1 MTRRK
6 IKVLRKWAAVWTMS
20 VAASAAAAE
29 PSAPLAEVRIG
40 DVDLFYRIYDA
51 VNGMP
56 SAEALQ
62 KGYVDAGSEGV
73 RQFVP
78 HRIIS
83 GEALA
88 TAVSRHHA
96 DYEGARKCLSA
107 LPAVKTRLAGAFH
120 KLAAIDPN
128 AVFPPVTIL
137 IGRDNSGG
145 TTGRSGVLIGLE
157 VVCRSTWM
165 QLEPTDRLLHIIAH
179 EYGHVQQFAAG
190 QFGEDSNEDE
200 HPGNVLRQSLTEG
213 GAELIA
219 ELISGE
225 VSNVHLQRW
234 TNGHEREIE
243 DAFLAQ
249 MDSTDLSAWL
259 YNGPGTP
266 EKPGD
271 LGYWVGYR
279 ILKSYYRRAHDKRAA
294 LATLLALK
302 DPKAILAESGWHPGD
317 LTPRTT
323 TLSK

>member
-1 MTRRK
+1 MTSRK
-6 IKVLRKWAAVWTMS
+6 IKAIRKWAAVCTMA
-20 VAASAAAAE
+20 VAASAARAE
-29 PSAPLAEVRIG
+29 PSAPLAEVRTG
-40 DVDLFYRIYDA
+40 DVELFDRIYDVA
-51 VNGMP
+51 KGMP
-56 SAEALQ
+56 SGDALQ
-62 KGYVDAGSEGV
+62 KGYIDAGSDGV

-88 TAVSRHHA
+88 SAVSRHHA
-96 DYEGARKCLSA
+96 DYEGARKCLRA
-107 LPAVKTRLAGAFH
+107 LPTVKDRLADAFH

-165 QLEPTDRLLHIIAH
+165 QPEPTERLFHIVAH
-179 EYGHVQQFAAG
+179 EYGHIQQFAAG
-190 QFGEDSNEDE
+190 QFGADSNEDE

-234 TNGHEREIE
+234 TNGREREIE
-243 DAFLAQ
+243 EAFLIQ

-259 YNGPGTP
+259 YNGVGTP

-279 ILKSYYRRAHDKRAA
+279 ILKSYYRGAPDKRAA

-302 DPKAILAESGWHPGD
+302 DPKTILAESGWHPGEIA
-317 LTPRTT
+317 TVTT
-323 TLSK
+323 TRPQ